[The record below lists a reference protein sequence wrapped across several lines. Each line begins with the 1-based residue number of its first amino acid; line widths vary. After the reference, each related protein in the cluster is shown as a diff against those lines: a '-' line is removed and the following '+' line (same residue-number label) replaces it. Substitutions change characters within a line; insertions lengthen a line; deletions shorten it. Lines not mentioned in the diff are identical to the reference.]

1 MQKIITIIG
10 PESTGKS
17 DLAVYLSGMLNAVL
31 VKECARP
38 YLEAIRRDYEYEDVH
53 QIAILQTEAYLNAI
67 GTGRDM
73 ILMDTDL
80 EVIKVWMEHKYNTC
94 EEWILRQIAK
104 QKPTLYLL
112 TDIDME
118 WAEDPLREHP
128 LPEQRHYFFNIYK
141 DIVIQS
147 GVPFFIVSGS
157 GIERRQNIY
166 SKVSAFL
173 DHCT

>member
-17 DLAVYLSGMLNAVL
+17 DLAAYLSERLNAVL
-31 VKECARP
+31 VEECARP
-38 YLEAIRRDYEYEDVH
+38 YLEAIPRDYEYEDVH
-53 QIAILQTEAYLNAI
+53 QIAILQAEAYANAI
-67 GTGRDM
+67 NTGSDM

-80 EVIKVWMEHKYNTC
+80 EVIKVWMEYKYNTC
-94 EEWILRQIAK
+94 EEWILRHIAK

-118 WAEDPLREHP
+118 WEEDPLREHP
-128 LPEQRHYFFNIYK
+128 LPEQRQYFFNIYK
-141 DIVIQS
+141 DIVVQS
-147 GVPFFIVSGS
+147 GTPFFIVDGS
-157 GIERRQNIY
+157 GIERRKKIY

-173 DHCT
+173 DRYT